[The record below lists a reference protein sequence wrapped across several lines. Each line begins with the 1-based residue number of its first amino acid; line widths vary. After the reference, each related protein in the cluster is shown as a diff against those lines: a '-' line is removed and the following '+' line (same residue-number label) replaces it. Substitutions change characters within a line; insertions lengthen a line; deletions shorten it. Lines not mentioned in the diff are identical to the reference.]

1 MNVLFGLSKY
11 LLALPMAGFGVL
23 HLMNADA
30 MAGMAP
36 FGGSII
42 IYFTGICLILF
53 AVSVLIGKYDK
64 LAAVLLALMLILFV
78 VLLHL
83 NSAMSGDYSNMF
95 KDLAIAGG
103 ALMYAQSF
111 AKDKSVI
118 G

>member
-11 LLALPMAGFGVL
+11 FLALPMAGFGVL

-36 FGGSII
+36 FGGSLV

-53 AVSVLIGKYDK
+53 AVSVILGKYDK
-64 LAAVLLALMLILFV
+64 LAATLLAVMLLLFV
-78 VLLHL
+78 AFLHF
-83 NSAMSGDYSNMF
+83 NSALAGDYSNLF
-95 KDLAIAGG
+95 KDLAIASA
-103 ALMYAQSF
+103 ALMYAESY
-111 AKDKSVI
+111 AKDKSII

>member
-1 MNVLFGLSKY
+1 MNALFGISKY
-11 LLALPMAGFGVL
+11 LLALPMAGFGIL

-36 FGGSII
+36 FGGSIM
-42 IYFTGICLILF
+42 IYLTGICLILF
-53 AVSVLIGKYDK
+53 GVSVLIGKYDK

-78 VLLHL
+78 VLLHFK
-83 NSAMSGDYSNMF
+83 SAMAGDFGSMF

-103 ALMYAQSF
+103 ALMYAQSY
-111 AKDKSVI
+111 AKDKSII